1 MPYPS
6 RRAVAAFA
14 AVLAGLGG
22 QVWLVSPARAEVKF
36 GGMAWYH
43 SDDPSRLRLNASGQ
57 LEWRPKKPQQI
68 VAHFPARRLRARGD
82 TVEIAFLWKSQ
93 GETTSED
100 FDDNIAMT
108 AGTGD
113 FRLGVF
119 DSGGKRATKD
129 GGGPNQKLFED
140 YRGYQVRFSPN
151 VPKSDKR
158 FRDSTGEAHKPGM
171 MAKRVRSSDVLL
183 SNTNSYKSFL
193 NTGGWGLPPGEFGT
207 LRLLLSRTAENT
219 VEFSFT
225 VGQATYKAIDTDPN
239 RQPREIDT
247 LAIQFPNGRPYTLV
261 TLAPPGK
268 GDERVKADVRN
279 SPTTNGI
286 LLKVDLALPT
296 SAKDPTPRPG
306 TLKPGWLPFVAGRWA
321 DMYMHDGVWEDGTGR
336 GPPATTG
343 LGGTGVHVMIDCGG
357 SGNGGFH
364 VYGMSRDNLG
374 GGGAPTGSPKGDP
387 IANGWFHNVDWGGEG
402 TGDILMRI
410 NGLPAGEYEL
420 TCYHNHWEP
429 KKQKT
434 RKCLDQPSK
443 MPNLPLVRA
452 LPLPAAPLPGYRNW
466 GIGRGTGKGVVSIEQ
481 ARDIDVTSETSDE
494 KVATSVIRFRTDGSN
509 DVLVIIDGGD
519 NKYPDPARPGRE
531 GSKAVLNAFRL
542 EQVK

>member
-1 MPYPS
+1 
-6 RRAVAAFA
+6 
-14 AVLAGLGG
+14 
-22 QVWLVSPARAEVKF
+22 
-36 GGMAWYH
+36 
-43 SDDPSRLRLNASGQ
+43 LRLNASGH

-82 TVEIAFLWKSQ
+82 RVEIAFLWKSQ
-93 GETTSED
+93 GETTSKD

-119 DSGGKRATKD
+119 DSRGKCVTKD
-129 GGGPNQKLFED
+129 GGGPNQKLFEG

-158 FRDSTGEAHKPGM
+158 FRDKTGEVHKPGM
-171 MAKRVRSSDVLL
+171 MAKRVKSSGVLL
-183 SNTNSYKSFL
+183 SNTNPYKSLL
-193 NTGGWGLPPGEFGT
+193 NTGGWGLPPGELGT
-207 LRLLLSRTAENT
+207 FRLVLKRTAENT
-219 VEFSFT
+219 VEFSIT
-225 VGQATYKAIDTDPN
+225 IGKATYKATDTNPS
-239 RQPREIDT
+239 RQPREIET
-247 LAIQFPNGRPYTLV
+247 LAIQFPNARPYTLV
-261 TLAPPGK
+261 TLAVPGK
-268 GDERVKADVRN
+268 GDKRPKAAARG
-279 SPTTNGI
+279 SAATGRI
-286 LLKVDLALPT
+286 LLKVDLALPK
-296 SAKDPTPRPG
+296 SEKDPTPRPG
-306 TLKPGWLPFVAGRWA
+306 TLKRGWLPFVATRWA
-321 DMYMHDGVWEDGTGR
+321 DMYMHDGAWEDGTSG
-336 GPPATTG
+336 GPPATAG
-343 LGGTGVHVMIDCGG
+343 LGGSGVHVKLDCGG
-357 SGNGGFH
+357 AGNGGFH

-374 GGGAPTGSPKGDP
+374 GGGTPTGSPKGDP

-434 RKCLDQPSK
+434 RKRLDQPSR
-443 MPNLPLVRA
+443 MPNLPLVHA
-452 LPLPAAPLPGYRNW
+452 VPLPAAPLPGHR
-466 GIGRGTGKGVVSIEQ
+466 GGDIGRGTGKGVVSIKQ
-481 ARDIDVTSETSDE
+481 ARDIDVTSVTSDE